1 MFNSQSPISDYRIL
15 NKSFDPSNPVLVL
28 VRNNDVLY
36 ILLMWLPSYMINI
49 KHGQNAA
56 CFGMTEAVIFLVLEI
71 SIWRFSNINYIRG
84 KR

>member
-1 MFNSQSPISDYRIL
+1 MFNSQSPMSDYGIL

-49 KHGQNAA
+49 KHG
-56 CFGMTEAVIFLVLEI
+56 
-71 SIWRFSNINYIRG
+71 
-84 KR
+84 